1 MIEMVEQVKW
11 VICAH
16 GYAMRRYRRRLSRVP
31 PFGRHFQ
38 GGPDDSRVPGLKTWA
53 VLFDHF
59 MVKKQASTRAYPYAE
74 FS

>member
-11 VICAH
+11 IVFAH
-16 GYAMRRYRRRLSRVP
+16 GYAMRFYRRRLSQMP

-38 GGPDDSRVPGLKTWA
+38 GGSDDCRVPGLKTWA

-59 MVKKQASTRAYPYAE
+59 MVKSQASMRACPYAE